1 MLRPWSWCLFLS
13 FTGQAGLLIVCFEIS
28 FLKTW
33 RSMLYKL
40 SLHHQIQHFN
50 LNMFWRASSIWSHQ
64 FYLLPSRCHKNIH
77 YKRNSC
83 NKKKKRRISNRFI
96 NGLKW
101 NKWRCYL
108 KIITLCTLGFL
119 DILNDEFWI
128 IIFFHS
134 KWITLWKRTLQILTD
149 RGFQRESA
157 KFLCHEP
164 TAVRSR
170 AHVP

>member
-1 MLRPWSWCLFLS
+1 MKGPCCTNYLYTTKYSISTWICFGVHHLSDPIS
-13 FTGQAGLLIVCFEIS
+13 FTFCPLGVTLSRREDG
-28 FLKTW
+28 
-33 RSMLYKL
+33 RS
-40 SLHHQIQHFN
+40 
-50 LNMFWRASSIWSHQ
+50 
-64 FYLLPSRCHKNIH
+64 KNIH